1 MPEPPEWALTN
12 HNRPSGQGVFAGH
25 GERTIGALCARNR
38 GQTMELAENPL
49 SDANDYDQLIQS
61 VWIEYSNGN
70 AQSAKAAL
78 KAAIAAA
85 RTFEQLHHAFPFV
98 PSVAED
104 WERIRLWLE
113 LEARLNSASIGQPD
127 VDDPGRSVLA
137 MRLKIALRDYD
148 GFQRLLHQAAGQ
160 DGIWMGRLRRLSKSL
175 QNRREPDFSA
185 QKVFGIGLSKSG
197 TTSLMRAMETLG
209 FHAAHW
215 CNYFTGEILT
225 LDDALLFDALGDIP
239 VCGFFESLYHSFPN
253 SKFIYTSRSIDSWLA
268 SVERF
273 NEAWLPTAGPKANP
287 VPLTSNYGVGSSLG
301 FRFSV
306 VESSAWMSPPDLISA
321 REAFEARVK
330 TFFDA
335 YDQTR
340 LLEFNLFSGDGWEK
354 LCGFLKRAV
363 PKEPFPHENRTE

>member
-197 TTSLMRAMETLG
+197 TTSLMVHHEHSLAVYYRSQPVSHGDHRSPAAYSLQGFVKCHLG
-209 FHAAHW
+209 SRIK
-215 CNYFTGEILT
+215 TGGGLVQEK
-225 LDDALLFDALGDIP
+225 DPRVPNKRSRNSQPLF
-239 VCGFFESLYHSFPN
+239 
-253 SKFIYTSRSIDSWLA
+253 
-268 SVERF
+268 
-273 NEAWLPTAGPKANP
+273 LP
-287 VPLTSNYGVGSSLG
+287 
-301 FRFSV
+301 
-306 VESSAWMSPPDLISA
+306 A
-321 REAFEARVK
+321 RE
-330 TFFDA
+330 
-335 YDQTR
+335 Q
-340 LLEFNLFSGDGWEK
+340 
-354 LCGFLKRAV
+354 
-363 PKEPFPHENRTE
+363 